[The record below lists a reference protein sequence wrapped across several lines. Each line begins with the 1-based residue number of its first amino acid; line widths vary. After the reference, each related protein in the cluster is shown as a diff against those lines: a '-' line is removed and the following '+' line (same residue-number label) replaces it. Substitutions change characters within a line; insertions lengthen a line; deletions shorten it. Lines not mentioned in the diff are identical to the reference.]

1 MRYSRGSYATGRM
14 IPVGLE
20 LVLVAGVGVGAK
32 ADQGARL
39 ERLGLLE
46 EAEEAEE
53 EEAED
58 RGGGDADRRMGSA
71 LGTLGTLGKGGTVA
85 DLELYGPGR
94 AEGLRAPMKRFLDVP
109 RMDGKVRGQERWR
122 PGWGQRYHHLNK

>member
-1 MRYSRGSYATGRM
+1 M

-20 LVLVAGVGVGAK
+20 LVLVVGAGVGAE
-32 ADQGARL
+32 ADQDARP

-46 EAEEAEE
+46 EAEEAEAE

-109 RMDGKVRGQERWR
+109 RMDGKVRG
-122 PGWGQRYHHLNK
+122 